1 MSFFEKKFK
10 KKLEISG
17 ASLNFFQKNLFKI
30 IELRIFEK
38 KLEKRLPPQVL
49 GNKFMVFRSLVAA
62 RPLQELRSRR
72 LMSQRNSHFPK
83 HLKPSRPQRLQRLA
97 GDACQCEGVNC
108 RLRIASSGSATI
120 VAQDRRQKAKLL
132 RNWTSEKH
140 FLPSHQNG
148 RSRKDPSKI
157 PCIRGL
163 DGSGERARC

>member
-1 MSFFEKKFK
+1 M
-10 KKLEISG
+10 
-17 ASLNFFQKNLFKI
+17 
-30 IELRIFEK
+30 RIFEK

-132 RNWTSEKH
+132 RNWTSGKH

-157 PCIRGL
+157 LLWIQAGVAILGGAIAEIMRNALKIKRCAVFLAKNNEKHNI
-163 DGSGERARC
+163 ERF